1 MTSKGMTKSPTS
13 SFPST
18 PDNSSSR
25 PTPAHDKKKKSIIPK
40 IFSSKKINK
49 RGSNEDVFGS
59 DGEEP
64 SLEENNASTKKKS
77 SADQPTPFMHKSIS
91 ERGTSPGIEGLNL
104 SNFDQSLTSITE
116 IKEFRIYVATWNV
129 GGRTPDASMNLEDF
143 LQVDE
148 SPDLYICGFQE
159 IVPLSAGNVLVIED
173 SEPAAR
179 WLALI
184 SQTINRTNYNITTP
198 SSPVSSQKS
207 SNKPQNKESK
217 NHNNFFHKPSVKVLT
232 KNLRADSS
240 SLLKICNCAGDC
252 PTRDRQHRGGEF
264 SGPLPSPNRKVG
276 GQELGQENDSHP
288 SPSPG
293 ASPGPANQMVYNL
306 ISCKQMVGIFL
317 SIWARNE
324 LVPHIGHLRAS
335 SCGTGIMGCLG
346 NKASS
351 SGCIAISMSLHRT
364 SFCFV
369 CSHLASGEKE
379 GDELKRNADVSEILK
394 SIQFPKI
401 CKNQISRAPERIID
415 HDRVLWFGDLNYRIS
430 LSYEETKVLL
440 EENDWDTLLDRDQLN
455 MERDACRVFDEFNE
469 GRILFAPTYKYSRNS
484 DSYAGEMV
492 KNKKKRRTPAW
503 CDRVLW
509 KGGGIEQTSYGRVES
524 RFSDH
529 RPVCAIF
536 SVDVEMSA
544 IRSTRFRK
552 GYSCT
557 APRVQY
563 DNDSSPNQRHNFYGY

>member
-13 SFPST
+13 SIPST
-18 PDNSSSR
+18 PENSSARGGGAATAS
-25 PTPAHDKKKKSIIPK
+25 DKKKKSIIPK
-40 IFSSKKINK
+40 IFSSKKIN
-49 RGSNEDVFGS
+49 RGGSGDDVLAS
-59 DGEEP
+59 DGDCP
-64 SLEENNASTKKKS
+64 SPEENPVSTKKKS
-77 SADQPTPFMHKSIS
+77 SAESSPFMHKSVS

-104 SNFDQSLTSITE
+104 SNFDHSMPSTTE
-116 IKEFRIYVATWNV
+116 LKEFRIYVATWNV

-143 LQVDE
+143 LQVHE

-173 SEPAAR
+173 SEPAAK

-184 SQTINRTNYNITTP
+184 SQTINRTNYNFTP
-198 SSPVSSQKS
+198 TSPVPGQRS
-207 SNKPQNKESK
+207 SNKNQTKETK

-240 SLLKICNCAGDC
+240 SLLKICNCAGDF

-264 SGPLPSPNRKVG
+264 SGPLPMGSKAGQNFGLDNDDSGSSPG
-276 GQELGQENDSHP
+276 
-288 SPSPG
+288 G
-293 ASPGPANQMVYNL
+293 ASPGPTNQMVYNL

-317 SIWARNE
+317 SVWARKE

-346 NKASS
+346 NK
-351 SGCIAISMSLHRT
+351 GCIAISMSLHRT

-379 GDELKRNADVSEILK
+379 GDELKRNADVAEILK

-401 CKNQISRAPERIID
+401 CKNQISRAPERIVD

-455 MERDACRVFDEFNE
+455 MERDAGRVFHAFYE
-469 GRILFAPTYKYSRNS
+469 GRILFAPTYKYSHNS
-484 DSYAGEMV
+484 DSYAGETV

-509 KGGGIEQTSYGRVES
+509 KGRGMEQMSYGRVES

-544 IRSTRFRK
+544 MRSNRFRK

-557 APRVQY
+557 APRLQY
-563 DNDSSPNQRHNFYGY
+563 DNDCSPHQRQHNFYGY